1 MRDIASALPKHPKIL
16 IIDDDPD
23 SIDIVATKLT
33 MAGFK
38 VITTEVPE
46 KALLLAANEHP
57 HAILLDVIMPR
68 VSGQDVLLQLKADER
83 TKDIPVI
90 MLSVVNQGADIDAA
104 MRHGAVCYVVKAEL
118 TPQQILEELER
129 CMKK

>member
-1 MRDIASALPKHPKIL
+1 MHDISSTLPKHPKIL
-16 IIDDDPD
+16 IVDDDPD

-38 VITTEVPE
+38 IVTTEMPE
-46 KALLLAANEHP
+46 DALHLAANERP

-90 MLSVVNQGADIDAA
+90 MLSVVNASADIDAA
-104 MRHGAVCYVVKAEL
+104 MRHGAVCYFVKAEL